1 MGADLY
7 NALVGMYFLPSSPV
21 LMNAGSPVP
30 MLCSCFVLPVKD
42 SIAEI
47 MESLTNTVSI
57 QKYGGGVGLN
67 FSAIRPEGSR
77 VNTTNGKASG
87 PVSFMGFWNEAM
99 NVIRQGGKRQ
109 GAMMGVL
116 NFDHKDVHEFL
127 IAKTVEGKLTNFNL
141 SVGLTKEF
149 FDDLAAGGNTMWP
162 SNMTTTEIFNEI
174 ALQAWGNGEPGWLY
188 LDNIN
193 AHNPYGVPIEA
204 TNPCWTGDTLVWT
217 IDGPA
222 PIKDLASKGED
233 VPVLTQLDTGELAF
247 RRMRNP
253 RFTGV
258 SRVMAITLNN
268 GAVLRATPN
277 HKLVLKDGTKKEVK
291 DLVYG
296 DRLSSSHYDRSVR
309 HNHLRYVVS
318 VEFLDETE
326 EVYNGTVDETH
337 TYFVLTGDNDVIL
350 SSNCGEVPLPPYGA
364 CCLGSLNLSKFLHQ
378 TDSGYIF
385 DFDMLRTYTANAV
398 LYLNKVLDCTWWPL
412 PKIWEFEMQY
422 RPIGLGVMGLADVLA
437 CLGIPYASQQGREMA
452 SRIIGTM
459 REEAEHTNHKYNLG
473 NTTLLSV
480 APTGTIAMIADAS
493 YSIEPYFSLSSTK
506 RTGLG
511 VFVHEV
517 SRVFDVADVFHY
529 ELTAK
534 DRQSIRETGSIMST
548 NCPADMKEVL
558 RTATEMSWNDHILMQ
573 AAVQSLVDNSVS
585 KTINLPSETTV
596 EEVGNI
602 LLLGHQLKLKG
613 MTVYRNKSRAE
624 EVIDCPTGTCAL

>member
-1 MGADLY
+1 MLETQDLLESRYFRNGETSWEKLCRRVSQALYPGRQPMGADLY

-204 TNPCWTGDTLVWT
+204 TNP
-217 IDGPA
+217 
-222 PIKDLASKGED
+222 
-233 VPVLTQLDTGELAF
+233 
-247 RRMRNP
+247 
-253 RFTGV
+253 
-258 SRVMAITLNN
+258 
-268 GAVLRATPN
+268 
-277 HKLVLKDGTKKEVK
+277 
-291 DLVYG
+291 
-296 DRLSSSHYDRSVR
+296 
-309 HNHLRYVVS
+309 
-318 VEFLDETE
+318 
-326 EVYNGTVDETH
+326 
-337 TYFVLTGDNDVIL
+337 
-350 SSNCGEVPLPPYGA
+350 CGEVPLPPYGA